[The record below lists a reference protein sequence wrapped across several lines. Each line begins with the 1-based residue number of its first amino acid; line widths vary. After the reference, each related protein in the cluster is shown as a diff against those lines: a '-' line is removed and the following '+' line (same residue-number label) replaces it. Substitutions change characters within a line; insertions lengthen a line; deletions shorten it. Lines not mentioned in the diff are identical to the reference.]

1 MIIASFKIE
10 AKMMEQFFLNSI
22 NVLGFILCLGAF
34 FIKDSFWLKASAILG
49 MIILF
54 TVNSFGT
61 FPTGALSNISLVL
74 INTFCLFK
82 LFTYHLEQ

>member
-1 MIIASFKIE
+1 
-10 AKMMEQFFLNSI
+10 MMEQVFLNSI

-34 FIKDSFWLKASAILG
+34 FIKDSFWLKVSAILG
-49 MIILF
+49 MSILF
-54 TVNSFGT
+54 AVNTLGN
-61 FPTGALSNISLVL
+61 FPTGMLSNISLVL